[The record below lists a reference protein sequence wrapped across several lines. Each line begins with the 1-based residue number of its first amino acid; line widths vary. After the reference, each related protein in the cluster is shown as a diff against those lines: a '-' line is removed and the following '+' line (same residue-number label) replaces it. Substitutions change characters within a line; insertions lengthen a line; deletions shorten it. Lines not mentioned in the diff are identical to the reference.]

1 MAVQG
6 LNIQIIHSYMVMLS
20 ASSAIK
26 TTHAIILHGGFHNI
40 HAINSCN
47 RVLSMLSRSK
57 PQQKQ
62 TRSFQNDQSCSSTE
76 STQSS
81 SVSLDQAQVSI
92 VGKAAAL
99 VLITLLNNIYSQ
111 ILRGEITIE
120 VSYV

>member
-1 MAVQG
+1 
-6 LNIQIIHSYMVMLS
+6 
-20 ASSAIK
+20 
-26 TTHAIILHGGFHNI
+26 
-40 HAINSCN
+40 
-47 RVLSMLSRSK
+47 MLSRSK

-111 ILRGEITIE
+111 ILRGESTIE